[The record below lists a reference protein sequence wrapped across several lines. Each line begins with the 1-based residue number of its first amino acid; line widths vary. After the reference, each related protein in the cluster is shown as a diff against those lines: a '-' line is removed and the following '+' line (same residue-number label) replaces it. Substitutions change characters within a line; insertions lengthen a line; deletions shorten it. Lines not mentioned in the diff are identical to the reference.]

1 MRADDRTG
9 SVRTGTPGRDGEDRK
24 DNQDNQDNALGE
36 FLRTCRSHL
45 TPVDVGLR
53 AGGRNRR
60 VEGLR
65 REEVSI
71 LSGVSVDY
79 YARLEQ
85 GRERKP
91 SARITEALSRAL
103 LLDADTRKHLFRLAG
118 LNPNLRPDSA
128 REHVHPEFMRLL
140 EASHQAVAYVLSP
153 CFDILAA
160 NEPAQALLSPFA
172 ATGRISGNQNLIRIL
187 FTHPQARRYFAE
199 WPSAATASLH
209 TLHRNALRVPGDT
222 EIADLVA
229 DLAAESA
236 DFTHA
241 WQPNAWQ
248 DRTAV
253 GLERA
258 YRNVVHSA
266 AGRITL
272 AYRVLGAAAVPGQRL
287 LLAAPAPG
295 SRSAQAFTYLLAMGG
310 RHPDAVATLTT
321 ANAPGSRRPG

>member
-1 MRADDRTG
+1 M
-9 SVRTGTPGRDGEDRK
+9 
-24 DNQDNQDNALGE
+24 
-36 FLRTCRSHL
+36 
-45 TPVDVGLR
+45 GLR

-65 REEVSI
+65 REEVSV

-103 LLDADTRKHLFRLAG
+103 QLDADTRKHLFHLAG

-128 REHVHPEFMRLL
+128 REQVHPEFLRLL

-160 NEPAQALLSPFA
+160 NEPAQALLSPLA
-172 ATGRISGNQNLIRIL
+172 ATGRISSNQNLIRIL
-187 FTHPQARRYFAE
+187 FTHPQARNYFAE

-209 TLHRNALRVPGDT
+209 TLHRNALRLPSDT
-222 EIADLVA
+222 EIADLVT
-229 DLAAESA
+229 DLTAASA
-236 DFTHA
+236 DFTKA
-241 WQPNAWQ
+241 WQDRAWQ

-253 GLERA
+253 GLDRA
-258 YRNVVHSA
+258 YRNVVHPT

-272 AYRVLGAAAVPGQRL
+272 TYRVLGAAAVPGQRL
-287 LLAAPAPG
+287 LLAVPVPG
-295 SRSAQAFTYLLAMGG
+295 SRSAQAFTYLAAMGG
-310 RHPDAVATLTT
+310 P
-321 ANAPGSRRPG
+321 PP